1 MTKHIINKSQEEQQE
16 FLESVYDDL
25 VECYNRGINVACI
38 YIAGTL
44 DLRVVDDDGH
54 KRKEEKVSIEV
65 RLTNINDLLD
75 NTRLALGSML
85 GSLLDE
91 NNLRI
96 FDYELLELA

>member
-1 MTKHIINKSQEEQQE
+1 MTKHIINKNPKQQQE

-44 DLRVVDDDGH
+44 DLCVVDDDGH